1 MTDIFFPDIEIEI
14 SGKKNILSCFGVSGT
29 ELNGALAEITKN
41 TEAVWKI
48 LEEKFRVVFSVEG
61 DTIKVR
67 KKIASDLIDLFDDML
82 VCQGVFNPLLEVVLN
97 IRKRGL
103 KLSGAESCTGG
114 LISSLITSIAGSSD
128 FYWGGW
134 VTYSNESKSDVLGV
148 DKEILHNYGAVSEQT
163 VIAMADQAAGLSNA
177 DISYAVSGIAGPS
190 GGTPEKP
197 VGTVWMA
204 VSGKNRPGQA
214 RKFCFSGDRNRIQG
228 TAAAVMLLYINSI
241 LIKDY

>member
-1 MTDIFFPDIEIEI
+1 MTDIFFPDIGIDETGE
-14 SGKKNILSCFGVSGT
+14 KNIISCFGISVT
-29 ELNGALAEITKN
+29 ELNGALADITEN
-41 TEAVWKI
+41 TKIVCRI
-48 LEEKFRVVFSVEG
+48 LEDKFRVVFSVEG
-61 DTIKVR
+61 DTINIRNKVV
-67 KKIASDLIDLFDDML
+67 SDLIDLFSDML
-82 VCQGVFNPLLEVVLN
+82 VFQGVFNPLSEVIKN
-97 IRKRGL
+97 IKKRGL

-134 VTYSNESKSDVLGV
+134 VTYSNESKSDILGG
-148 DKEILHNYGAVSEQT
+148 DSEILQNYGAVSKQAAA
-163 VIAMADQAAGLSNA
+163 AMADQAAELSGA

-214 RKFCFSGDRNRIQG
+214 RKFCFTGDRNRIQG
-228 TAAAVMLLYINSI
+228 TAAAVMLSYINYV